1 MERAYNIDNNN
12 DNIDNID
19 NINNNDNINDSI
31 IIQNKN
37 NYKYI
42 INRFCKVYI
51 LLVYILLLK
60 ILAFLFVT
68 IYLFI
73 IDKIKKILKY

>member
-1 MERAYNIDNNN
+1 MERAYNIDNN
-12 DNIDNID
+12 
-19 NINNNDNINDSI
+19 NNNDNINDSI

>member
-1 MERAYNIDNNN
+1 METAYNTNNTDTDNN
-12 DNIDNID
+12 I
-19 NINNNDNINDSI
+19 I

-37 NYKYI
+37 NYNYI

-60 ILAFLFVT
+60 ILSFLFVT
-68 IYLFI
+68 IYLYI

>member
-1 MERAYNIDNNN
+1 MEIEYNTNNANN
-12 DNIDNID
+12 DNDN
-19 NINNNDNINDSI
+19 NII

-42 INRFCKVYI
+42 INKFCKVYI

-60 ILAFLFVT
+60 ILSFLFVT
-68 IYLFI
+68 IYLYI
-73 IDKIKKILKY
+73 IDKIKKILK

>member
-1 MERAYNIDNNN
+1 MEIEYNTDNANNNN
-12 DNIDNID
+12 DN
-19 NINNNDNINDSI
+19 NDNNII

-37 NYKYI
+37 KYI
-42 INRFCKVYI
+42 INKFCKVYI

-60 ILAFLFVT
+60 ILSFLFVT
-68 IYLFI
+68 IYLYI

>member
-1 MERAYNIDNNN
+1 MERKDNDNDDNN
-12 DNIDNID
+12 DV
-19 NINNNDNINDSI
+19 I

-42 INRFCKVYI
+42 INKFCKVYI

-60 ILAFLFVT
+60 ILSFLFVT
-68 IYLFI
+68 IYLYI